1 MTAKHLR
8 GGSPAFSLTPS
19 RSLSGADESLS
30 PGTVPGGSRR
40 VIDSQVLMTLCFAIA
55 ATATVVAVVL
65 GSSPDMSG
73 PLGPAS
79 PVVLSLLG
87 IGFASI
93 LALAGLLGWR
103 LLRLVTARSTDAGA
117 RLHLRFVTQFA
128 IAAVAPAV
136 IVALF
141 FGLLVTRG
149 VESWFS
155 ARVQTVVENSATV
168 ARSYIQ
174 EQKDYISRHVNLMA
188 ETLNQAAPSLADS
201 PIAYGRFLRDLTGEG
216 GFSAAYVLDREGRVL
231 ARADMPSQ
239 AAPLLIPPRASFI
252 AADEGDVSAAPFEST
267 DLFRALYRL
276 RGYPDAYLY
285 VVRPLDHGIFRHLRE
300 TESSLQAYRL
310 AKHRR
315 VLIQGAFALSYL
327 ETVLLVLEGAIWLG
341 MATADRIAAPVARLV
356 QAAGRVASGDLTARV
371 DTRGDPAEIAVL
383 SRAFNRMTFDLRE
396 QQTALRAAHI
406 DAEMRRLFMEA
417 VLLGVSAG
425 VIGLDPA
432 GRISVTNRQA
442 LRLLDIT
449 NEAARG
455 RTLAEAAA
463 ELEAV
468 AGEAGRRGGEAE
480 ADIEVTRRGETRL
493 LRVRAS
499 HGAEGVVL
507 TFDDM
512 TRLVSAQRDAAWRD
526 VARRVAHEIKNPLT
540 PIQLS
545 AERLRRKYRGDIA
558 VDIEIFD
565 RCIDTIIRQVGD
577 IGRMVDEFSAF
588 ARMPE
593 PRFSP
598 CDVAELIRQ
607 AVFAQRVANPAVTI
621 DVTEPMV
628 PTTLVCDGRIVG
640 QALTNVLKNA
650 GEAIASRT
658 DGEPPFKG
666 RIRVALV
673 SSAENVDIEIEDN
686 GVGFPKKFRE
696 RLTEPY
702 VTTREKGTGLGLAIV
717 KRILEEHGGRLILSD
732 ALADTGA
739 RVVLSFPAPRSEV
752 ATGSIAGVR
761 KVQA

>member
-1 MTAKHLR
+1 M
-8 GGSPAFSLTPS
+8 
-19 RSLSGADESLS
+19 
-30 PGTVPGGSRR
+30 V
-40 VIDSQVLMTLCFAIA
+40 
-55 ATATVVAVVL
+55 
-65 GSSPDMSG
+65 
-73 PLGPAS
+73 
-79 PVVLSLLG
+79 
-87 IGFASI
+87 
-93 LALAGLLGWR
+93 
-103 LLRLVTARSTDAGA
+103 
-117 RLHLRFVTQFA
+117 
-128 IAAVAPAV
+128 PAV

-155 ARVQTVVENSATV
+155 ARVQSVVENSATV
-168 ARSYIQ
+168 AKSYIQ
-174 EQKDYISRHVNLMA
+174 EQQDYISRHVNVMA
-188 ETLNQAAPSLADS
+188 QTLNQAAPSLADS
-201 PIAYGRFLRDLTGEG
+201 PIAYGRFLRDITAEG

-231 ARADMPSQ
+231 ARADTPSA
-239 AAPLLIPPRASFI
+239 AAPLLIPPAASFA
-252 AADEGDVSAAPFEST
+252 AADEGDVSAAPFESA

-285 VVRPLDHGIFRHLRE
+285 VVRPLDPGIFRHLRE
-300 TESSLQAYRL
+300 TESSLAAYRL

-341 MATADRIAAPVARLV
+341 MTTADRIAAPVARLV

-383 SRAFNRMTFDLRE
+383 SRAFNRMTSDLRE
-396 QQTALRAAHI
+396 QQTALRAAHV
-406 DAEMRRLFMEA
+406 DAELRRLFMEA

-425 VIGLDPA
+425 VIGLDPQ

-442 LRLLDIT
+442 LSLLALTD
-449 NEAARG
+449 EESRG
-455 RTLAEAAA
+455 RTLGESAV
-463 ELEAV
+463 ELEAI
-468 AGEAGRRGGEAE
+468 AREATSRGGEAE

-512 TRLVSAQRDAAWRD
+512 TRLVSAQRNAAWRD
-526 VARRVAHEIKNPLT
+526 VARRIAHEIKNPLT

-558 VDIEIFD
+558 KDIEVFD

-577 IGRMVDEFSAF
+577 IGHMVDEFSSF

-593 PRFSP
+593 PKFSP
-598 CDVAELIRQ
+598 CDAAELVRQ
-607 AVFAQRVANPAVTI
+607 AVFAQRVADPAVAI
-621 DVTEPMV
+621 EIAEPMS
-628 PTTLVCDGRIVG
+628 PTMLLCDGRIVG

-650 GEAIASRT
+650 GEGIGARGTGASTR
-658 DGEPPFKG
+658 G

-673 SSAENVDIEIEDN
+673 SSPEKVDIEIEDN

-732 ALADTGA
+732 ALAETGA
-739 RVVLSFPAPRSEV
+739 RVVLSFPAPRPASEE
-752 ATGSIAGVR
+752 GSDVVGR